1 MRRRGVPA
9 SPKFCGSRRFG
20 LRDQE
25 HKLVPKIRRSMND
38 RDGQSEAGT
47 GSGRSGDNRAM
58 IEGGRNETLKMQR
71 MSAEHQQEL
80 GGKNLDEPAPRQ
92 WLTIG

>member
-1 MRRRGVPA
+1 MMRQCQPAAAKQRRVA
-9 SPKFCGSRRFG
+9 VK
-20 LRDQE
+20 
-25 HKLVPKIRRSMND
+25 RSTERMKD

-71 MSAEHQQEL
+71 MSAEHQQE
-80 GGKNLDEPAPRQ
+80 
-92 WLTIG
+92 